1 MWMEVKAGGEDRRD
15 DSSGVHGGGVE
26 YLLLVA
32 YGLVVLALFVCGIWN
47 LLQQHRPTTTN
58 VSILPGQHHV
68 MDLWTEHAAMW
79 TCAVCGHDNMCQERL
94 AQSSLRHSLHRSSS
108 LCLMCGSP
116 SRHDS
121 STSFPSSASP
131 PTHPTSPPFVTPQ
144 LLSASHRR
152 DWTRRV
158 VPSTSAAEGP
168 HVEVWEASARGP
180 PTPPLGRPLV
190 GYIAVCV
197 SSPTHACGRL
207 VPQTTSE
214 FNAAAVASLKT
225 NQSHAPVA
233 PLRHRLPF
241 PQKYHMWLTQV
252 AKAKERYRHRLVYV
266 RASRQTT
273 SVVPLAAE
281 RLMALSPEELHF
293 PLSIRFAGEP
303 GVDAGGLEREWYNTV
318 ATALFDPAMGY
329 FVQVEHT
336 SKSMLIHPHASPKWF
351 RGIGRFLGR
360 ALFDGHPIPARMNGV
375 LYKQLLGV
383 PYSVD
388 DIQFIDASVYRSLK
402 WMLSQQSPDDC
413 VCTLEAL
420 ELDFTVMEQTLDER
434 GRPTGTS
441 RVVDLKPYGRQCR
454 VTNAN
459 VAEYVELYVHWLCL
473 TRVSACVA
481 ALRRGLQDVLPP
493 SMLLLDMMDHKEL
506 ELLLCGVQEI
516 DVTDWKKYTFV
527 IASKAAVDPADVVGW
542 FWDVVAAMA
551 HDRQVKL
558 LQYVTGSVCVPLQG
572 FQALTNRDGSICHF
586 TLRIVS
592 LDEAAYPVAHTCSNR
607 LDLPRY
613 EDQATL
619 RHALDMV
626 TAMDVTGFSTA

>member
-1 MWMEVKAGGEDRRD
+1 
-15 DSSGVHGGGVE
+15 
-26 YLLLVA
+26 
-32 YGLVVLALFVCGIWN
+32 
-47 LLQQHRPTTTN
+47 
-58 VSILPGQHHV
+58 
-68 MDLWTEHAAMW
+68 
-79 TCAVCGHDNMCQERL
+79 
-94 AQSSLRHSLHRSSS
+94 
-108 LCLMCGSP
+108 
-116 SRHDS
+116 
-121 STSFPSSASP
+121 
-131 PTHPTSPPFVTPQ
+131 
-144 LLSASHRR
+144 
-152 DWTRRV
+152 
-158 VPSTSAAEGP
+158 
-168 HVEVWEASARGP
+168 
-180 PTPPLGRPLV
+180 
-190 GYIAVCV
+190 
-197 SSPTHACGRL
+197 
-207 VPQTTSE
+207 
-214 FNAAAVASLKT
+214 
-225 NQSHAPVA
+225 
-233 PLRHRLPF
+233 
-241 PQKYHMWLTQV
+241 MWLTQV

-506 ELLLCGVQEI
+506 ELLLCG
-516 DVTDWKKYTFV
+516 TTCFLFTFSR
-527 IASKAAVDPADVVGW
+527 ASWMHECAAVVATPLPHDDESTKHLARLREDNNGAAVPRVKDGAALLLRWQPCVGAKTYHLQQSRDWPVKVWKQCSTTPIQPSVRQTDHPAVDAEVPTDMALLECVVYGLDFSRSYVFRVRCALESGACGDFSDASDAITTSPKAPNPVKMSGACVPTPPADVALVYHSDFEG
-542 FWDVVAAMA
+542 DSNAMSLVVTWTAVPHATTYQVQWMRHGQRLVWRNSPELSAWEVAVDQPSPERVENETAAAAAAPTM
-551 HDRQVKL
+551 
-558 LQYVTGSVCVPLQG
+558 QYMLQG
-572 FQALTNRDGSICHF
+572 TATSSGS
-586 TLRIVS
+586 
-592 LDEAAYPVAHTCSNR
+592 
-607 LDLPRY
+607 
-613 EDQATL
+613 
-619 RHALDMV
+619 
-626 TAMDVTGFSTA
+626 